1 MVQNTG
7 VALRSLAL
15 AFFLAMLSF
24 GCLGGGEPVPL
35 AAPEPLPPLT
45 FEPEATVESTMT
57 PAPTATLVPTVPPTV
72 YVEPTVEPTAAPVP
86 TSTFFP
92 PLERSPAGSRAKA
105 LGILEGAF
113 HAMKLVRSVHYG
125 AEVVS
130 RAFDDEGQLVEASL
144 MVSGD
149 FEFPDREWVSYT
161 LSIGGLRMEFEIVS
175 IGGVVY
181 VKDPDTGEW
190 STEVNGDGQQ
200 ESLGDFPELTDFIG
214 AGFDLSELREV
225 EFIGEILLDGRDV
238 YHISGHISP
247 SALGGIPEEFS
258 VSDGMVRLEYW
269 IGTDD
274 RLVRRARLR
283 FEEDI
288 GGALVEMRLVLRMS
302 GYGEEFNIVAPVI
315 EGEE

>member
-7 VALRSLAL
+7 VALRSLAF

-24 GCLGGGEPVPL
+24 GCLGGGEPVPS
-35 AAPEPLPPLT
+35 ATPEPLPPLT
-45 FEPEATVESTMT
+45 FEPEATIEPTVT

-72 YVEPTVEPTAAPVP
+72 YVEPTAAPVP
-86 TSTFFP
+86 TSTFLP

-149 FEFPDREWVSYT
+149 FQSPDRERVSYT
-161 LSIGGLRMEFEIVS
+161 LSIGGFRMEFEIVS

-190 STEVNGDGQQ
+190 SAGLNGDGQQ
-200 ESLGDFPELTDFIG
+200 KSLGDFPELTDFIG

-238 YHISGHISP
+238 YHVSGQISP
-247 SALGGIPEEFS
+247 SVLGGIPEEFS
-258 VSDGMVRLEYW
+258 ASDGMVRLEYW

-288 GGALVEMRLVLRMS
+288 GGELVEMRLVLRMS

>member
-1 MVQNTG
+1 M
-7 VALRSLAL
+7 R
-15 AFFLAMLSF
+15 
-24 GCLGGGEPVPL
+24 
-35 AAPEPLPPLT
+35 
-45 FEPEATVESTMT
+45 
-57 PAPTATLVPTVPPTV
+57 
-72 YVEPTVEPTAAPVP
+72 
-86 TSTFFP
+86 
-92 PLERSPAGSRAKA
+92 
-105 LGILEGAF
+105 
-113 HAMKLVRSVHYG
+113 LVRSVHYG

-149 FEFPDREWVSYT
+149 FQFPDRERVSYT
-161 LSIGGLRMEFEIVS
+161 LSIGGFRMEFEIVS

-190 STEVNGDGQQ
+190 STGLKGDGQQ

-214 AGFDLSELREV
+214 VGFDLSELREV

-238 YHISGHISP
+238 YHVSGQISP
-247 SALGGIPEEFS
+247 SALGGILEEFS

-288 GGALVEMRLVLRMS
+288 GGTLVEMRLVLRMS

-315 EGEE
+315 EGQE